1 MHGKVNDDEWEI
13 FRDAFRLYAAHCD
26 PPENQAQDAEEWWLS
41 MVKDTSEKA
50 AKWNNHPLMM
60 LLFRAVTNKGI
71 SGGGAGM
78 NQRRN
83 CSHYVYGEKEP
94 WKAFASAVIVQ
105 AVKDFR
111 SCGRMQ
117 YELRQ
122 KFRSETKL
130 TAEER
135 DYLTYRIMQYKQR
148 LDELRIF
155 FQSGRFVLLT
165 DIDGIQLLK
174 RLEREIA

>member
-1 MHGKVNDDEWEI
+1 
-13 FRDAFRLYAAHCD
+13 
-26 PPENQAQDAEEWWLS
+26 
-41 MVKDTSEKA
+41 
-50 AKWNNHPLMM
+50 
-60 LLFRAVTNKGI
+60 
-71 SGGGAGM
+71 M

-155 FQSGRFVLLT
+155 YPHRPFDCRRSLQSTESDELCG
-165 DIDGIQLLK
+165 K
-174 RLEREIA
+174 A

>member
-1 MHGKVNDDEWEI
+1 
-13 FRDAFRLYAAHCD
+13 
-26 PPENQAQDAEEWWLS
+26 
-41 MVKDTSEKA
+41 
-50 AKWNNHPLMM
+50 
-60 LLFRAVTNKGI
+60 
-71 SGGGAGM
+71 M
-78 NQRRN
+78 NQKRN
-83 CSHYVYGEKEP
+83 CAHYVYGEKEP

-155 FQSGRFVLLT
+155 FSVRSFC
-165 DIDGIQLLK
+165 
-174 RLEREIA
+174 IAY

>member
-1 MHGKVNDDEWEI
+1 
-13 FRDAFRLYAAHCD
+13 
-26 PPENQAQDAEEWWLS
+26 
-41 MVKDTSEKA
+41 
-50 AKWNNHPLMM
+50 
-60 LLFRAVTNKGI
+60 
-71 SGGGAGM
+71 M

-117 YELRQ
+117 YELRL

-130 TAEER
+130 TAEGR

>member
-1 MHGKVNDDEWEI
+1 
-13 FRDAFRLYAAHCD
+13 
-26 PPENQAQDAEEWWLS
+26 
-41 MVKDTSEKA
+41 
-50 AKWNNHPLMM
+50 
-60 LLFRAVTNKGI
+60 
-71 SGGGAGM
+71 M

-122 KFRSETKL
+122 KFRSET
-130 TAEER
+130 
-135 DYLTYRIMQYKQR
+135 
-148 LDELRIF
+148 
-155 FQSGRFVLLT
+155 S
-165 DIDGIQLLK
+165 
-174 RLEREIA
+174 

>member
-1 MHGKVNDDEWEI
+1 
-13 FRDAFRLYAAHCD
+13 
-26 PPENQAQDAEEWWLS
+26 
-41 MVKDTSEKA
+41 
-50 AKWNNHPLMM
+50 
-60 LLFRAVTNKGI
+60 
-71 SGGGAGM
+71 M
-78 NQRRN
+78 NQRKN

-111 SCGRMQ
+111 SCGRML

-130 TAEER
+130 KAEER

>member
-1 MHGKVNDDEWEI
+1 MESVCECSD
-13 FRDAFRLYAAHCD
+13 C
-26 PPENQAQDAEEWWLS
+26 
-41 MVKDTSEKA
+41 
-50 AKWNNHPLMM
+50 
-60 LLFRAVTNKGI
+60 
-71 SGGGAGM
+71 SGGQGFP
-78 NQRRN
+78 QL
-83 CSHYVYGEKEP
+83 
-94 WKAFASAVIVQ
+94 
-105 AVKDFR
+105 R
-111 SCGRMQ
+111 SMQ

>member
-1 MHGKVNDDEWEI
+1 
-13 FRDAFRLYAAHCD
+13 
-26 PPENQAQDAEEWWLS
+26 
-41 MVKDTSEKA
+41 
-50 AKWNNHPLMM
+50 
-60 LLFRAVTNKGI
+60 
-71 SGGGAGM
+71 M

-155 FQSGRFVLLT
+155 FQSGRFVVLT

-174 RLEREIA
+174 RLEREIAVEEITAVVNSMDNQAHRIILLNYYLSHMNFEKIAERIGLSRSRVYHLHAQALDELEMLLSASN

>member
-1 MHGKVNDDEWEI
+1 MESVCECSDCSSGQGFPQLRSDAVRTSAKV
-13 FRDAFRLYAAHCD
+13 
-26 PPENQAQDAEEWWLS
+26 
-41 MVKDTSEKA
+41 
-50 AKWNNHPLMM
+50 
-60 LLFRAVTNKGI
+60 
-71 SGGGAGM
+71 
-78 NQRRN
+78 
-83 CSHYVYGEKEP
+83 
-94 WKAFASAVIVQ
+94 
-105 AVKDFR
+105 
-111 SCGRMQ
+111 
-117 YELRQ
+117 
-122 KFRSETKL
+122 RSETKL

>member
-1 MHGKVNDDEWEI
+1 
-13 FRDAFRLYAAHCD
+13 
-26 PPENQAQDAEEWWLS
+26 
-41 MVKDTSEKA
+41 
-50 AKWNNHPLMM
+50 
-60 LLFRAVTNKGI
+60 
-71 SGGGAGM
+71 M

-155 FQSGRFVLLT
+155 FQSGRFVLLA